1 MNLKWGEICLIYLNS
16 RTATLSSCSC
26 FLKSPIST
34 FNLSFIAMSFWT
46 CWAFSSS
53 VFHCIWFPFPGFG
66 GGSGRTRSGGLLG
79 GNGGFLETILTSLSG
94 FIVIIS
100 ISRFV
105 FVLFSQSV
113 RRWTQLIF
121 SVRIAPVSRA
131 TRALS
136 HQPILRLKFYFVFSK
151 LLKHEINEWEKE

>member
-1 MNLKWGEICLIYLNS
+1 MNMKWSEICLLHLNS
-16 RTATLSSCSC
+16 RTATLSCCSC
-26 FLKSPIST
+26 LLNSPIST

-46 CWAFSSS
+46 CCAFSSS

-66 GGSGRTRSGGLLG
+66 GGSGRARCGGLLG
-79 GNGGFLETILTSLSG
+79 GSGGFLETILTSLSG

-105 FVLFSQSV
+105 LVLFSQSV

-121 SVRIAPVSRA
+121 QLGLPPSLEIP
-131 TRALS
+131 ALS
-136 HQPILRLKFYFVFSK
+136 LTSRSFVFSK